1 MRTCPNCGHMLS
13 EKDTICFKCG
23 MQLSQISSPG
33 GNMGGGPMQAP
44 PMMRA
49 KGGQGG
55 FPMNNG
61 GNKDGDNKSI
71 YIVLGVVVVLAI
83 IAVVIVF
90 VTKNNKVEGDEDT
103 NSDVVLKQEEP
114 EPKKEEP
121 VIPPEDPE
129 EPEEPEEPEQPEQP
143 QVPEQP
149 QQPTTPGHTTP
160 VGGEV
165 TVPEGYHL
173 VSNNG
178 YSYAVPDEYT
188 AKDYGTQGFDILNY
202 QKTKEMMISIS
213 LGTLENL
220 KNTLPAVRQ
229 MYIDSGAVVHNIKV
243 TTISDIEMICVELTK
258 NSQNMIIGITDAAP
272 GEIFVI
278 AVLAVKTNDFNYD
291 ILAEGANIVKSA
303 VKTAGG
309 AVNTSTNA

>member
-33 GNMGGGPMQAP
+33 GNSGPMQAP

-49 KGGQGG
+49 KGGQSG

-61 GNKDGDNKSI
+61 ANKGGDNKSI
-71 YIVLGVVVVLAI
+71 YIVLGLIVVLAI
-83 IAVVIVF
+83 VAVIIVF
-90 VTKNNKVEGDEDT
+90 VSKNNKVEGDEDT
-103 NSDVVLKQEEP
+103 GSDVVLKQEEP
-114 EPKKEEP
+114 EPKPVEP
-121 VIPPEDPE
+121 DP
-129 EPEEPEEPEQPEQP
+129 EPEEPEPEPEEPEPPITTPEQPEQP
-143 QVPEQP
+143 TDPGS
-149 QQPTTPGHTTP
+149 GHTTP
-160 VGGEV
+160 IGGEV
-165 TVPEGYHL
+165 SVPEGYHL

-213 LGTLENL
+213 LGTVANL
-220 KNTLPAVRQ
+220 KETLPAVRQ

-243 TTISDIEMICVELTK
+243 TTISGIE
-258 NSQNMIIGITDAAP
+258 AAP
-272 GEIFVI
+272 GEIFVG
-278 AVLAVKTNDFNYD
+278 AVFAVKANDFNYD

-309 AVNTSTNA
+309 AVNTSADA